1 MNPQLTNGRTPPLSP
16 LREKAQFCNV
26 DHHDHDHESMNG
38 NGISSASKL
47 FASLAVTNGSA
58 NGHGSANDVAM
69 SYQSQLERARSAVAV
84 SHPHLASGPAT
95 PQASRPASPYTLIP
109 PVDYDGLSWP
119 SVGTRARLEATP
131 EQAAAR
137 LDKLSGAIRTLLECI
152 GEDPDREG
160 LLATPE
166 RYAKAMLY
174 FTKGYEENLKNIVN
188 NAVFQEDHDE
198 LVIVKDIEI
207 FSLCEHHLVPFTGKM
222 HIGYI
227 PNRKVLGLSKF
238 ARIAEMFAR
247 RLQLQERLT
256 KQVAMAIEEILQPQG
271 VAVVMESSH
280 FCMVMRGVG
289 KTTATTT
296 TSSMLGVFRK
306 STRTRE
312 EFMHLALRNHR

>member
-1 MNPQLTNGRTPPLSP
+1 
-16 LREKAQFCNV
+16 
-26 DHHDHDHESMNG
+26 
-38 NGISSASKL
+38 
-47 FASLAVTNGSA
+47 
-58 NGHGSANDVAM
+58 
-69 SYQSQLERARSAVAV
+69 
-84 SHPHLASGPAT
+84 
-95 PQASRPASPYTLIP
+95 
-109 PVDYDGLSWP
+109 
-119 SVGTRARLEATP
+119 LEATP
-131 EQAAAR
+131 DESKVREA
-137 LDKLSGAIRTLLECI
+137 KLCGAIRTLLECI

-160 LLATPE
+160 LRDTPL

-188 NAVFQEDHDE
+188 NAVFEEDHDE

-207 FSLCEHHLVPFTGKM
+207 FSMCEHHLVPFTGKM

-256 KQVAMAIEEILQPQG
+256 KQVAMAIAEILQPQG
-271 VAVVMESSH
+271 VAVVMESAH
-280 FCMVMRGVG
+280 LCMVMRGVE

-296 TSSMLGVFRK
+296 TSSMLGIFRK

-312 EFMHLALRNHR
+312 EFMHLALRNIR